1 MLACLAA
8 LPLPY
13 ALGALLA
20 WVAINNAPVPEAR
33 AEEGGALALEV
44 TRNAEAYHRIMP
56 VFVAR
61 AELEAACAEG
71 PVLFAYAPHVVL
83 PTCVAAFTY
92 GGPVRRALDHLET
105 IANMV
110 SRRELYRVP
119 TDATVGLA
127 SRRSRC
133 ARAHMHASLP
143 LRWPPACL
151 TDRTQPTNQPT
162 NQPTRPSCV

>member
-44 TRNAEAYHRIMP
+44 TRNAEAYHRITP

-92 GGPVRRALDHLET
+92 GGPVRRALHHLET

-110 SRRELYRVP
+110 RELYRVP
-119 TDATVGLA
+119 L
-127 SRRSRC
+127 
-133 ARAHMHASLP
+133 
-143 LRWPPACL
+143 
-151 TDRTQPTNQPT
+151 
-162 NQPTRPSCV
+162 TRPSVERVDDRAALARTCTRACRYAGHLPA